1 MKPPPKR
8 AAIARSLAALAVVL
22 FWFNTGIEA
31 VRTASWDDLKAN
43 PSMVLWPPWN
53 VLRAYVSREG
63 DDHLYYEYTRL
74 LLGQDADAAYIARR
88 HQTDAESVR
97 RGVSPGGRPR
107 LPYRDFA
114 FEYPPV
120 PIAFMLA
127 PRLVASTLPGY
138 RVAFGALMALMAAG
152 TALIGIRIA
161 RLMGSDHAAVAA
173 RRLVWLVLAVGPII
187 VSRFDMVP
195 AFFTAA
201 ALFLWVTDRPLRAGL
216 VLGVATMTKLYPLL
230 LLLPWIAP
238 ALARGRDGLRDAAR
252 LAGGTALGALAVALA
267 FAVSC
272 PEPFVRSVFL
282 YGARPFQIESLV
294 GAVALAVRGRDA
306 VTASFGSDNVRVPG
320 ALLLGWTVVLPAALA
335 ALAATAF
342 SLERREPTRDG
353 AARVARATTFSAA
366 ALCCILC
373 GSKVLSP
380 QFQAWLLPAVALLP
394 GRRGARVWRLAL
406 AAAVLTQAFYPYLY
420 EALLSAHPAP
430 VALLAVRN
438 ATFVVMA
445 AAAAHAAATS
455 PLAEA
460 LARSAPPRRP
470 PRAGAAMLLDAGPAA
485 PKDGS
490 A

>member
-320 ALLLGWTVVLPAALA
+320 ALLLGWTVVLPAAL
-335 ALAATAF
+335 
-342 SLERREPTRDG
+342 
-353 AARVARATTFSAA
+353 
-366 ALCCILC
+366 CCILC